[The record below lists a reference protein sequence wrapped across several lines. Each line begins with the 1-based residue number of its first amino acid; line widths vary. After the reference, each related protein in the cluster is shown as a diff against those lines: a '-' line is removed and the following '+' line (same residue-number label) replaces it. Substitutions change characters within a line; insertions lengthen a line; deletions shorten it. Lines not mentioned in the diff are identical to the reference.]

1 MKKLSTVL
9 AACMLA
15 GFVSAQV
22 ESQNVVGYSSSALGA
37 GKLFMLGSNFEK
49 VTTTTGEAVTLSSLV
64 PSVAFED
71 FDAIFVGVA
80 DEFGV
85 VQFTTYSY
93 LTFNDPAGWYADDNV
108 TYAGNVSLP
117 AGVSVWMQLAS
128 AQNVTANG
136 QVRKASTGFSFA
148 ATKLTMTSSAYPIP
162 FNPNTCVWTGAQD
175 FDSIFVGVA
184 DAFGVVQF
192 TNYFYLTFND
202 PAGWYADDNVTYA
215 GDIAPVGAGFWVQT
229 QGDVTM
235 TQPSPL

>member
-1 MKKLSTVL
+1 
-9 AACMLA
+9 MLA

-49 VTTTTGEAVTLSSLV
+49 VTTAIGEGVTFSSLV
-64 PSVAFED
+64 PSVGFED

-85 VQFTTYSY
+85 VQFTNYAFLTY
-93 LTFNDPAGWYADDNV
+93 NDPAGWYASDGV
-108 TYAGNVSLP
+108 TYAGDVTLP
-117 AGVSVWMQLAS
+117 AGASVWMQLTS

-136 QVRKASTGFSFA
+136 QVRKTSTGFSFV
-148 ATKLTMTSSAYPIP
+148 ATKLTMSSSAYPVP
-162 FNPNTCVWTGAQD
+162 FNPNACVWTGVQD
-175 FDSIFVGVA
+175 FDAIFVGVA
-184 DAFGVVQF
+184 DEFGVVQF
-192 TNYFYLTFND
+192 TNYAYLSYND
-202 PAGWYADDNVTYA
+202 PAGWYAEDGVTYA

-235 TQPSPL
+235 TQASPL